1 MRVPSAVVFSF
12 VPADVLHRE
21 ANTTSRGCRKTTQV
35 KAAFEELH

>member
-1 MRVPSAVVFSF
+1 MKVPSAVVFSF

-21 ANTTSRGCRKTTQV
+21 ANTTSQGCRKTTQV